1 MVQTLKRRKEIKGE
15 RAVKIH
21 GGKKKFWRGRG
32 GRLILE
38 LSKVRIKKGLY
49 RTPQVM
55 AWMHFLLKDIS
66 QSYF

>member
-1 MVQTLKRRKEIKGE
+1 MVQTLKRSKEIKGE
-15 RAVKIH
+15 RDVKTN
-21 GGKKKFWRGRG
+21 GGKKKFWWGRG

-55 AWMHFLLKDIS
+55 S
-66 QSYF
+66 N